1 MILCKIYCFQIAV
14 FFLHYAPGKF
24 GYSAVSNDTL
34 MELPQELTLF
44 QRVVITGLDIL
55 YNGLFA
61 DCQEAIQH
69 HQNILYIKYL
79 WNQGTNKLYFA
90 NVHFC

>member
-1 MILCKIYCFQIAV
+1 
-14 FFLHYAPGKF
+14 
-24 GYSAVSNDTL
+24 
-34 MELPQELTLF
+34 MELLQELTLF

-61 DCQEAIQH
+61 DCQKAIQH

-79 WNQGTNKLYFA
+79 WNQGTNKLLPKERENYTLQMYISVKFKIELQMDYT
-90 NVHFC
+90 FF